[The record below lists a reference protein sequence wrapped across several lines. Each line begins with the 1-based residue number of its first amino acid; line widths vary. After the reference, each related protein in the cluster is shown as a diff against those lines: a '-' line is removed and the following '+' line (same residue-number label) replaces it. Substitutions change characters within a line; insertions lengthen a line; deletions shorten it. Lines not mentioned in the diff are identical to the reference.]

1 MQFELNKTYSGF
13 RLIKEKKVKEINS
26 TLRLF
31 EHLKSG
37 ARLLNVEND
46 DDNKVFSIS
55 FRTPPKDSTGTPHI
69 LEHSVLCGSRKFPS
83 KEPFVDLIKGSLN
96 TFLNAFTFSDK
107 TMYPVASKNEKDFF
121 NLMDVYL
128 DAALYPNIYKIKE
141 IFMQEGW
148 HYELNKKEDNLTY
161 KGVVFNEMQGAFS
174 QPESILMRK
183 IQQYLFPDTPYGFES
198 GGDPDIIPQLSWENF
213 LAFHKK
219 YYHPSNSYIYLYG
232 NGNLMEELK
241 FIDGK
246 YLKDFDRINVDS
258 KIPEQ
263 KPFDSMKDIVEN
275 YPITPDES
283 EIDKAYLSMSFV
295 TGKSTNPEEYLA
307 LSILE
312 HLLLDTEAAPLRK
325 ALIDAGI
332 GKDVF
337 GMFDSSI
344 YQPTFGIVVKNSNAD
359 KKEEFK
365 KVVFN
370 TLHRLVKDGIDKK
383 LIEASI
389 NVKEFELREAEEPG
403 IPKGLLFDIKLM
415 DSWLHDE
422 DPAMH
427 LSYESTLN
435 KIKEGSKGDY
445 FEKLIQKYLLDNKH
459 SLLLTLKPQKGLLE
473 SRAKEVSKKLSDY
486 KESLSSSQIDEI
498 IRNTQKL
505 KKRQSEPDS
514 PEDAAKIPMLAIE
527 DINKKTEK
535 IAYDVK
541 DVSGVKVL
549 YHPEFTN
556 KISYI
561 SLLFNTECIP
571 DELLPYAGLLAN
583 IIGKSSTEKY
593 NYEDLSKEINI
604 NTGGIRAAIAAYE
617 VRRNDEDF
625 HPEFFI
631 KSKVLTQKM
640 PELMNILTE
649 LTGKLKLDEKK
660 RMKEIIQEIKSRLEM
675 SIFDRGHA
683 VVSKRVFS
691 YFSPVENYVETTSG
705 LSYYKFVSD
714 IEKHFDER
722 IDEVISNLQKVS
734 DLVFNKDNLLI
745 GITCSDDDYGCFE
758 ENIRTLI
765 DGLKNDSS
773 RKEKCSFKASKENE
787 GLLTP
792 GNVQYV
798 AKGFNYKRLGYNYS
812 GKMQVL
818 KTIISLDYLWN
829 RVRVQGGAYGGFAYV
844 NRDGNVAFASYR
856 DPNLVDTLN
865 VYNEVSAFIKNFS
878 ADKKE
883 MTKYIIGTIGDL
895 DTPLSPSMKGDRAI
909 EQYLGKISDDEIQ
922 NERDEI
928 LSTTDEDIRK
938 FAQLFADVMKQNYI
952 CVLGNELKIK
962 DNKEIFNKLVN
973 VFE

>member
-498 IRNTQKL
+498 IRNTQQL

-527 DINKKTEK
+527 DINRKTEK

-541 DVSGVKVL
+541 GVSGVKVL

-705 LSYYKFVSD
+705 LSYYKFVSG
-714 IEKHFDER
+714 IEKHFDEK

-765 DGLKNDSS
+765 DGLKNGSS
-773 RKEKCSFKASKENE
+773 RKEKCSFKAIKENE

-856 DPNLVDTLN
+856 DPNLVDTLK

>member
-13 RLIKEKKVKEINS
+13 RLVKEKKVKEINS

-359 KKEEFK
+359 KKEELK

-705 LSYYKFVSD
+705 LSYYKFVSG

-765 DGLKNDSS
+765 DGLKNGSS

-856 DPNLVDTLN
+856 DPNLKDTLKI
-865 VYNEVSAFIKNFS
+865 YNEVSAFIKNFS

-895 DTPLSPSMKGDRAI
+895 DTPLTPSMKGDRAI

-922 NERDEI
+922 HERDEI

-938 FAQLFADVMKQNYI
+938 FAQLFADVMKQDYI

>member
-13 RLIKEKKVKEINS
+13 RLVKERKVKEINS

-83 KEPFVDLIKGSLN
+83 KEPFVDLVKGSLN

-148 HYELNKKEDNLTY
+148 HYELNNKEDNITY

-198 GGDPDIIPQLSWENF
+198 GGDPDVIPQLSWENF

-263 KPFDSMKDIVEN
+263 KPFESMKDIVED

-337 GMFDSSI
+337 GMFDCSI

-427 LSYESTLN
+427 LSYEGTLN

-473 SRAKEVSKKLSDY
+473 SRAKEVNKKLSDY

-498 IRNTQKL
+498 IKNTQKL

-514 PEDAAKIPMLAIE
+514 PEDSAKIPMLAIE
-527 DINKKTEK
+527 DINKKTER

-640 PELMNILTE
+640 PELINILTE
-649 LTGKLKLDEKK
+649 LTGKLNLDEKK

-745 GITCSDDDYGCFE
+745 GITCSDDDYSSFE
-758 ENIRTLI
+758 ENISTLI
-765 DGLKNDSS
+765 DGLKNGSS
-773 RKEKCSFKASKENE
+773 RKEKCSFKAIKENE

-856 DPNLVDTLN
+856 DPNLVDTLK

-895 DTPLSPSMKGDRAI
+895 DTPFTPSMKGDRAI

-922 NERDEI
+922 HERDEI

-938 FAQLFADVMKQNYI
+938 FAQLFADVMKQDYI

>member
-13 RLIKEKKVKEINS
+13 RLVKERKVKEINS

-83 KEPFVDLIKGSLN
+83 KEPFVDLVKGSLN

-148 HYELNKKEDNLTY
+148 HFELNKKEDNLTY

-198 GGDPDIIPQLSWENF
+198 GGDPDVIPQLSWENF

-241 FIDGK
+241 FIDDK

-344 YQPTFGIVVKNSNAD
+344 YQPTFSIIVKNSNAD
-359 KKEEFK
+359 KKEKFK

-370 TLHRLVKDGIDKK
+370 TLQGLVKDGIDKK

-427 LSYESTLN
+427 LSYEGTLN

-604 NTGGIRAAIAAYE
+604 NTGGIRAVITAFE

-625 HPEFFI
+625 HPELFI

-640 PELMNILTE
+640 PELMNILAE
-649 LTGKLKLDEKK
+649 LSGKLKFDEKK
-660 RMKEIIQEIKSRLEM
+660 RMKEIIQQIKSRLEM

-705 LSYYKFVSD
+705 LSYYKFVSA

-722 IDEVISNLQKVS
+722 IDEVVSNLQKVS
-734 DLVFNKDNLLI
+734 DLVFNKNNLLI
-745 GITCSDDDYGCFE
+745 GTTCSNDDYGCFE
-758 ENIRTLI
+758 ENIRTLV
-765 DGLKNDSS
+765 DGLKNGSS
-773 RKEKCSFKASKENE
+773 RKEKCSFKASRENE

-818 KTIISLDYLWN
+818 RTIISLDYLWN

-844 NRDGNVAFASYR
+844 NRDGNAAFASYR
-856 DPNLVDTLN
+856 DPNLVDTLK
-865 VYNEVSAFIKNFS
+865 VYNEISAFIKNFS

-895 DTPLSPSMKGDRAI
+895 DTPLTPSMKGDRAI
-909 EQYLGKISDDEIQ
+909 EQYLGRISDEEIQ
-922 NERDEI
+922 HERDEI

>member
-13 RLIKEKKVKEINS
+13 RLVKEKKVKEINS

-359 KKEEFK
+359 KKEELK

-705 LSYYKFVSD
+705 LSYYKFVSG